1 MSVMIAAL
9 GAQRTLSESRQM
21 PALLRGVHPVH
32 VVRDDYLGR
41 SEKTQIL
48 PSRHPIS
55 RCKL

>member
-21 PALLRGVHPVH
+21 PAPLRGAHPVH
-32 VVRDDYLGR
+32 VVRADYLGR

-48 PSRHPIS
+48 PSGRPIPPG
-55 RCKL
+55 KL